1 MASGFSGSNG
11 GITKG
16 KNFIDG
22 DLLNRPLEVSYFVNN
37 RCNLN
42 CKHCYVGYSN
52 PKDDLNIS
60 EWKNTFDELID
71 LGALTFGNVG
81 KEPLLAWEK
90 TSALLKYFQNKK
102 EQNPKLRYG
111 FVTNATLFNEEKIVE
126 LRDLSPDYLDISIDG
141 TERVHDFIR
150 GKGNYQKTYKSIQ
163 QIGVIAPSSLLEKIF
178 ISYTLMQPNK
188 NTLAQTIQEMHQLLG
203 INNFLISP
211 YVKTI
216 HDDESLGLENEE
228 IANIY
233 QNIKTGSVVDFSKT
247 KNLEILLK
255 TDYDTQKDLM
265 DLLVERKI
273 IDVNNLLI
281 DEYGVIFNK
290 EERENNSRVILNFIP
305 IPETLTRAIRISHDG
320 YVGGCEEMFH
330 ENYPELTVGNVRE
343 KSIKEILDNKKP

>member
-1 MASGFSGSNG
+1 MAVGFLGSNG
-11 GITKG
+11 EIEKG
-16 KNFIDG
+16 KNFAKV

-37 RCNLN
+37 LCNLN

-52 PKDDLNIS
+52 PNDDLSIQ

-81 KEPLLAWEK
+81 REPLLAWEK
-90 TSALLKYFQNKK
+90 TSGLLKYFQDKK
-102 EQNPKLRYG
+102 AKNPKLRYG
-111 FVTNATLFNEEKIVE
+111 LVTNATLFNEEKIKRLNE
-126 LRDLSPDYLDISIDG
+126 LNPDYLDISIDG
-141 TERVHDFIR
+141 TEQIHDFIR
-150 GKGNYQKTYKSIQ
+150 GKGNYQRAYKNLQEIKET
-163 QIGVIAPSSLLEKIF
+163 APNLLNKIF

-188 NTLAQTIQEMHQLLG
+188 NTLKETIQEMNQLG

-216 HDDESLGLENEE
+216 HDEGNLGLDNSE
-228 IANIY
+228 IADIY
-233 QNIKTGSVVDFSKT
+233 ENIKIGNTVDFSKT

-255 TDYDTQKDLM
+255 SDYDTQKDLM
-265 DLLVERKI
+265 DLLVKRKI
-273 IDVNNLLI
+273 INVDNLLI

-290 EERENNSRVILNFIP
+290 EEKENNSKIILNFIP

-330 ENYPELTVGNVRE
+330 ENYPELTVGNIKE
-343 KSIKEILDNKKP
+343 KSITEILGNKNP

>member
-1 MASGFSGSNG
+1 MAVGFSGSNG
-11 GITKG
+11 GIEKG
-16 KNFIDG
+16 KNFVEV

-37 RCNLN
+37 KCNLH

-52 PKDDLNIS
+52 PKDDLSIQ

-81 KEPLLAWEK
+81 KEPLLAWKK
-90 TSALLKYFQNKK
+90 TSELLKYFQGKREENS
-102 EQNPKLRYG
+102 KLRYG
-111 FVTNATLFNEEKIVE
+111 LVTNGTLFDKEKIKE
-126 LRDLSPDYLDISIDG
+126 MNNLNPDYLDISIDG

-150 GKGNYQKTYKSIQ
+150 GEGNYQKTYKNLQKIKR
-163 QIGVIAPSSLLEKIF
+163 IAPSLLEKIF

-188 NTLAQTIQEMHQLLG
+188 NNIKQTVREMSKLG

-216 HDDESLGLENEE
+216 HDDENLGLDNKE
-228 IANIY
+228 IADIYKNI
-233 QNIKTGSVVDFSKT
+233 QEGNIIDFSKT

-255 TDYDTQKDLM
+255 SDYDTQKPLM
-265 DLLVERKI
+265 DLLVNRKI

-281 DEYGVIFNK
+281 DDYGVIFNT
-290 EERENNSRVILNFIP
+290 EEKENNSRVILNFIP

-330 ENYPELTVGNVRE
+330 ENYPELTVGNVKE
-343 KSIKEILDNKKP
+343 KSISEILRL